1 MSSLYNVSVLV
12 WKNESSLTICVTMTI
27 QDSQKV

>member
-12 WKNESSLTICVTMTI
+12 CICVTMTI